1 MISRYFQQELAQLR
15 ELGEEFARAHPAV
28 APMLGGAGADPDVE
42 RLLEGVAFLTA
53 QIREKIEDDFPEII
67 HELIQ
72 LIWPHYLR
80 PIPCTTVIAFKPKP
94 MLKQPLIIARGAQI
108 ASVPVEGTPCL
119 FRTCCDVELHP
130 LHLLEASYIEAAGRP
145 PAIRILLELRGMKLA
160 DWTPRTLRLFLGG
173 GYAQSADLYLLLCR
187 SLHRVLLTPAEG
199 GASCA
204 LPPDAL
210 QPAGFSPAEALLPY
224 PPHSFPGY
232 RILQEYFIL
241 PEKFCFLDLNGWER
255 WRDRGPGDRFEI
267 VFELNNAPSP
277 PPRIR
282 REHFVLGAAT
292 AVNLFGHD
300 ADPIRLDHR
309 TTGYPVRPSGVNTQH
324 YQVYDIQEVIG
335 VAQGSARQRVYQPF
349 EVFSTQEGP
358 VPVYQKVFRPSPVRA
373 GYDVSLS
380 VSYPPG
386 EGLPAPE
393 TLSIRLLCTNG
404 ALPENLRAGDIAL
417 PTSRSPE
424 FAEFANIRPPAPNIL
439 PPLGSNLL
447 WRLLGHLSLN
457 YLSLQ
462 RPEHLQALLEL
473 YIFPHSRDR
482 RAVLANRKR
491 IEGIQGIH
499 VLPADRLISGIP
511 MRGRNI
517 ILRMR
522 QDHFAGAGDLF
533 LFGCVLD
540 YFLGVYASLNTF
552 TRIEIEEVLKGE
564 RLQWPARVGDRFL
577 I

>member
-1 MISRYFQQELAQLR
+1 MISRYFQQELAHLR

-80 PIPCTTVIAFKPKP
+80 PIPCATVIAFRPKP
-94 MLKQPLIIARGAQI
+94 MLKQPLTIPRGAQI
-108 ASVPVEGTPCL
+108 ASVPVEGTSCL

-130 LHLLEASYIEAAGRP
+130 LHLLEASYVDAAGRP
-145 PAIRILLELRGMKLA
+145 PAIRILLELRGLKLA
-160 DWTPRTLRLFLGG
+160 DWSPRALQLFLGG
-173 GYAQSADLYLLLCR
+173 GYAQAADLYLLLR
-187 SLHRVLLTPAEG
+187 RNLARVFLIPGEG
-199 GASCA
+199 GVSCS
-204 LPPDAL
+204 LPADAL
-210 QPAGFSPAEALLPY
+210 QPAGFSREEALLPY
-224 PPHSFPGY
+224 PAQSFPGY
-232 RILQEYFIL
+232 RILQEYFVL
-241 PEKFCFLDLNGWER
+241 PEKFLFLDLSGWER

-267 VFELNNAPSP
+267 VFELNEAPSP

-282 REHFVLGAAT
+282 REHFVLGAAP
-292 AVNLFGHD
+292 AVNLFSHD
-300 ADPIRLDHR
+300 ADPIRLNHR

-324 YQVYDIQEVIG
+324 YQVYDIEEVIG
-335 VAQGSARQRVYQPF
+335 VAQGSARQRAYRPF
-349 EVFSTQEGP
+349 EVFSVEGRRG
-358 VPVYQKVFRPSPVRA
+358 PVYQSIFRSSPTQA
-373 GYDVSLS
+373 GYDTSLS
-380 VSYPPG
+380 VSYPPE

-404 ALPENLRAGDIAL
+404 TLPENLRVGDIAL
-417 PTSRSPE
+417 PTSSSPE
-424 FAEFANIRPPAPNIL
+424 FAEFVNIRPPTPNIL

-447 WRLLGHLSLN
+447 WRLLAHLSLN

-462 RPEHLQALLEL
+462 RPENLRAVLGL

-491 IEGIQGIH
+491 VEGLQDIE
-499 VLPADRLISGIP
+499 VRPADRLISGIP
-511 MRGRNI
+511 MRGRRI
-517 ILRMR
+517 ILRVR

-533 LFGCVLD
+533 LFGGVLD
-540 YFLGVYASLNTF
+540 FFLGVYASLNTF
-552 TRIEIEEVLKGE
+552 TQFEIQEILKGE
-564 RLQWPARVGDRFL
+564 HLQWPARVGDRFL